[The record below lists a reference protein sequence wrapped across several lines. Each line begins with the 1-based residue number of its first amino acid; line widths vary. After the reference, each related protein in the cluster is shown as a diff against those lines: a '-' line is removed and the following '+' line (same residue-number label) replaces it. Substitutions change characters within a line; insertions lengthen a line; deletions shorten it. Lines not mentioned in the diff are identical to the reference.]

1 MDECADKTHDC
12 DMNADCNNTLGSYEC
27 SCKDGYHENGTN
39 CSGNLFSHFLRCL
52 LSKAEIIGLIQ
63 MVFFFLL

>member
-27 SCKDGYHENGTN
+27 SCKDGYHGNGTN
-39 CSGNLFSHFLRCL
+39 CSGNLFSHFLRFL